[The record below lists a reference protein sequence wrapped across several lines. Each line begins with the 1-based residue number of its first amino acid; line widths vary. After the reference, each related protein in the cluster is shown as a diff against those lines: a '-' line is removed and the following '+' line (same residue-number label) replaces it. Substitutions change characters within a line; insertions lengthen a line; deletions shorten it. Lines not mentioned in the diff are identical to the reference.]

1 MNNHTEIEHHPWEPH
16 LPENSKVL
24 FLGSFPPPRK
34 RWSMDFYYPNRTNDY
49 WKIAGLIF
57 YNNADHFILPDKKG
71 FNLPLILE
79 FTKER
84 GIALY
89 DAGIAVRRL
98 KENASDQFLEIVEA
112 ADLATLLQKIPRC
125 STVAVTGEKAANTIL
140 APLNIEPPKI
150 GESVTAT
157 ISGREVTIW
166 RMPSTSRAYPLPLE
180 KKADYYRTLFIA
192 AGVKNG

>member
-1 MNNHTEIEHHPWEPH
+1 MTDGINIEHHPWEPH
-16 LPENSKVL
+16 LPENSKIL

-57 YNNADHFILPDKKG
+57 YNDAEHFVLPDRKG

-79 FTKER
+79 FTNEY

-89 DAGIAVRRL
+89 DAGKAVKRL
-98 KENASDQFLEIVEA
+98 KDNASDQFLEIVEA
-112 ADLATLLQKIPRC
+112 TDLRALLKRIPECR
-125 STVAVTGEKAANTIL
+125 TVAVTGEKAAVAIL
-140 APLNIEPPKI
+140 SPLNIIPPKI
-150 GESVTAT
+150 GESVTA
-157 ISGREVTIW
+157 IINGKEINIW

-180 KKADYYRTLFIA
+180 KKAGCYRALFIA
-192 AGVKNG
+192 AGVKKG